1 MTEEN
6 TPLKDMFN
14 HKTVQALSQAVK
26 TEYPDFQEKK
36 FIKKIFDEN
45 WDGFALKQ
53 RVRHITLALG
63 ELLPDDY
70 PQTLD
75 ILKRSLPRLK
85 DQGFEKMVFPDYV
98 EVFGLDDWDN
108 SIKALEIFTQY
119 VSGEFAIRPF
129 IDRYPKETL
138 DIMLEWAHHPHPG
151 VRRLASE
158 GCRPRLP
165 WGMRLSQLMK
175 DPTPITPILE
185 ILKDDER
192 EEIRRSVANN
202 LNDISKDNPEFVI
215 RILKKWRSPKDD
227 ERNQL
232 IKHALRTLVKNGHP
246 QALELL
252 GFSSNPEIEVHNIKV
267 EPEQINFGEDVLFS
281 FEILSTSDHEQHLIV
296 DYLVHFLKANGKH
309 TPKVFKLSNKTL
321 KPGERIKITRKH
333 GIKPITTRKYY
344 PGVQFFQPQ
353 INGHVFGKVKMVLT
367 MPKSD

>member
-1 MTEEN
+1 MVDKN
-6 TPLKDMFN
+6 FALKDMFN
-14 HKTVQALSQAVK
+14 RETVQTLAQAVK
-26 TEYPDFQEKK
+26 TEYQEFPIKK
-36 FIKKIFDEN
+36 FIGRVFDEN
-45 WDGFALKQ
+45 WEGLALKQ
-53 RVRHITLALG
+53 RVRQITIALG
-63 ELLPDDY
+63 ELLPEDY
-70 PQTLD
+70 PQSLK
-75 ILKRSLPRLK
+75 ILKRSLPHLE

-98 EVFGLDDWDN
+98 EVYGLDDWDH
-108 SIKALEIFTQY
+108 SINALEVFTQF

-129 IDRYPKETL
+129 IDRYPDETL
-138 DIMLEWAHHPHPG
+138 AIMHEWAHHSHPG

-165 WGMRLSQLMK
+165 WGMRLSKLVD
-175 DPTPITPILE
+175 DPAPILPILE

-202 LNDISKDNPEFVI
+202 LNDISKDNPEFVLKI
-215 RILKKWRSPKDD
+215 MKKWRDPRNE
-227 ERNQL
+227 ERSKL
-232 IKHALRTLVKNGHP
+232 INHALRTLVKSGHP

-267 EPEQINFGEDVLFS
+267 EPEQIELGEDVLFS

-309 TPKVFKLSNKTL
+309 TPKVFKLSNKIL
-321 KPGERIKITRKH
+321 KPTERIKITRKH

-353 INGHVFGKVKMVLT
+353 INGHVFGKVKVELNIT
-367 MPKSD
+367 E